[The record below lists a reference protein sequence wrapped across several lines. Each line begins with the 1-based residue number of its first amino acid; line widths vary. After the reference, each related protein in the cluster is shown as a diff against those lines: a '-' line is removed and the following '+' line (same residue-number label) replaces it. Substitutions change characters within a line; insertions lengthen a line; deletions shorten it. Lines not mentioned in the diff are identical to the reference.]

1 MIKKTNASLE
11 IGGKTLTLE
20 VGNLAKL
27 ATSSVLARLG
37 DTMVL
42 VTVVMGSV
50 RTDIDYFPLTV
61 EYIER
66 LYAGGRIKG
75 SRWVKREGR
84 PTDDAVLTARL
95 IDRSVRPLF
104 PKEFK
109 KEVQIIATVLSVDGE
124 NSPDVLSV
132 VAASAAL
139 AISPIP
145 WKGPVGAV
153 RIGYVKEKDPS
164 AGSGQEYIVNPGI
177 AESELSELDLIV
189 TSLKGKT
196 LMLEAGALQVSE
208 DVVLEGIRKAQIEN
222 DKIID
227 FIEEFARLQL
237 PMQSIG
243 GQAKKVGV
251 KKEAVNPNTQY
262 EELIALLEK
271 SYKTEIVE
279 LVKSRVSKES
289 SGDSGAF
296 IDQIIEQEKSKDK
309 EFNADKKLLAKAVEY
324 IMFKSI
330 RDNTLNKGA
339 RPDGRKIDEIRPI
352 SCEVSVLPRTH
363 GSAIFN
369 RGDTQALTIATLG
382 SPRLEQL
389 IESAEGEESKR
400 YIHHYNMP
408 PYSVGEAGRIGFTSR
423 REIGHGALGE
433 RAIMAVIPTQ
443 KEFPYTI
450 RVVSEILSSNGSTSM
465 AAACGSTLA
474 LMDAGVP
481 IKKPVAGIAMGMV
494 SEKDK
499 YVILTDILGLE
510 DFSGDMDFKVAGTDS
525 GITAIQLDVKV
536 LGITIEQVKE
546 VFEKAKK
553 ARLFILEKMIA
564 VVGTGKK
571 SVSEYAPK
579 IEQVQ
584 VPVDKIGEVIG
595 PGGRVIKS
603 IIATTGATVDVEDDG
618 IVTISGTDIE
628 AVAKAV
634 DWVKGI
640 VREVKVGE
648 IFEEAQVK
656 RILPFGA
663 FVEFL
668 PGKEG
673 MVHVSKMKEGFV
685 RNPLDVVAIG
695 QKVKV
700 KVVEIDDQGRTNLS
714 MLFGEGGKAG
724 GNISP
729 KREAP
734 VGNDYGQPQPPVAP
748 AFTSIANAN
757 MSPTTPM
764 APSEHPL
771 ARQFRRERFSQ
782 GPNRAQG
789 NWRDRRT
796 PTGRALGSGSADTRF
811 RKSHY

>member
-1 MIKKTNASLE
+1 MTKKLSASLE

-20 VGNLAKL
+20 IGKLAKL

-42 VTVVMGSV
+42 VTVVMGKE

-84 PTDDAVLTARL
+84 PTDDAILSARL

-109 KEVQIIATVLSVDGE
+109 KEVQIIATILSVDGE

-132 VAASAAL
+132 VATSAAL

-153 RIGYVKEKDPS
+153 RIGHITDPS
-164 AGSGQEYIVNPGI
+164 AGSGQASSKAGFVINPGI

-196 LMLEAGALQVSE
+196 LMLEAGSNQVSE
-208 DVVLEGIRKAQIEN
+208 DIAIGAIKKAQIEN
-222 DKIID
+222 DKIIG
-227 FIEEFARLQL
+227 FIEDMA
-237 PMQSIG
+237 SKIG
-243 GQAKKVGV
+243 VE
-251 KKEAVNPNTQY
+251 KEVIKPNTEYQ
-262 EELIALLEK
+262 ELIALLEK
-271 SYKTEIVE
+271 SYKDEIVGMI
-279 LVKSRVSKES
+279 KNRVTKES
-289 SGDSGAF
+289 AGDASAF
-296 IDQIIEQEKSKDK
+296 IEKIIEQEKVKDE
-309 EFNADKKLLAKAVEY
+309 EFAGDKKLIAKAVEY
-324 IMFKSI
+324 IMFKNL
-330 RDNTLNKGA
+330 RENTLKGA
-339 RPDGRKIDEIRPI
+339 RPDGRKADEIRPI
-352 SCEVSVLPRTH
+352 SCQVSVLPRTH

-369 RGDTQALTIATLG
+369 RGDTQALTIVTLG

-443 KEFPYTI
+443 TEFPYTI

-465 AAACGSTLA
+465 AATCGSTLA

-494 SEKDK
+494 SDGAK

-525 GITAIQLDVKV
+525 GITAIQLDVKI
-536 LGITIEQVKE
+536 LGLTLEQIKE
-546 VFEKAKK
+546 VFERAKK
-553 ARLFILEKMIA
+553 ARLFILEKMIT
-564 VVGTGKK
+564 VIGTTKRGI
-571 SVSEYAPK
+571 SEYAPK

-584 VPVDKIGEVIG
+584 IDVSKIGEVIG
-595 PGGRVIKS
+595 PGGRVIKN
-603 IIATTGATVDVEDDG
+603 IIATTGATVDVEDSG
-618 IVTISGTDIE
+618 IVTISGTDKD
-628 AVAKAV
+628 AVAKALE
-634 DWVKGI
+634 WVKGI
-640 VREVKVGE
+640 TREVKVGE
-648 IFEEAQVK
+648 IFEQAEVK
-656 RILPFGA
+656 RVLPFGA
-663 FVEFL
+663 FVEYL

-695 QKVKV
+695 EKVKV

-714 MLFGEGGKAG
+714 MLFGEGSKTG
-724 GNISP
+724 GNVSSGNIGP
-729 KREAP
+729 ADDDQNQIPTAP
-734 VGNDYGQPQPPVAP
+734 
-748 AFTSIANAN
+748 IA
-757 MSPTTPM
+757 T

-771 ARQFRRERFSQ
+771 SRQFRRERF
-782 GPNRAQG
+782 GNNPNRVQG

-796 PTGRALGSGSADTRF
+796 PTGATLGSQPSGRF

>member
-1 MIKKTNASLE
+1 MTKNNKTTATLE

-20 VGNLAKL
+20 VGKL
-27 ATSSVLARLG
+27 AQQATSAVLARLG

-42 VTVVMGSV
+42 VTIVMGKL
-50 RTDIDYFPLTV
+50 RTDIDYFPLSV
-61 EYIER
+61 EYVER

-84 PTDDAVLTARL
+84 PTDDAILTGRL

-109 KEVQIIATVLSVDGE
+109 KEVQVIATVLSVDGE

-153 RIGYVKEKDPS
+153 RMGYVKEKE
-164 AGSGQEYIVNPGI
+164 SGKADFIVNPGM
-177 AESELSELDLIV
+177 AECDLSELDLIV
-189 TSLKGKT
+189 TGLKGKT
-196 LMLEAGALQVSE
+196 LMLEAGAQQVPE
-208 DVVLEGIRKAQIEN
+208 DVVLEGIKKAQIEN
-222 DKIID
+222 DKIIA
-227 FIEEFARLQL
+227 FIEDFVKQV
-237 PMQSIG
+237 
-243 GQAKKVGV
+243 GQ
-251 KKEAVNPNTQY
+251 KKEEVKPNT
-262 EELIALLEK
+262 ELLELVAVLEK
-271 SYKTEIVE
+271 SYKTEIVAMI
-279 LVKSRVSKES
+279 KDRISKELR
-289 SGDSGAF
+289 GDPGEF
-296 IDQIIEQEKSKDK
+296 IGKIIEEQKAKD
-309 EFNADKKLLAKAVEY
+309 EDFTEDKKLIAVAIEY
-324 IMFKSI
+324 IMFKSL
-330 RDNTLNKGA
+330 RENTLEKGV
-339 RPDGRKIDEIRPI
+339 RPDGRKVDEIRPI

-382 SPRLEQL
+382 SPRMEQL

-408 PYSVGEAGRIGFTSR
+408 PYSVGEAGRFGFTSR

-433 RAIMAVIPTQ
+433 RSIMAVIPTQ
-443 KEFPYTI
+443 AEFPYTI

-465 AAACGSTLA
+465 AATCGSTLA

-481 IKKPVAGIAMGMV
+481 IKKMVAGIAMGMV
-494 SEKDK
+494 SKADK

-510 DFSGDMDFKVAGTDS
+510 DFSGDMDFKVAGTDA
-525 GITAIQLDVKV
+525 GITGIQMDVKV
-536 LGITIEQVKE
+536 LGVTIEQVKE
-546 VFEKAKK
+546 VFVKAKV
-553 ARLFILEKMIA
+553 ARLFILGKMAA
-564 VVGTGKK
+564 VIGEGRKG
-571 SVSEYAPK
+571 VSEYAPK

-595 PGGRVIKS
+595 PGGRVIKG
-603 IIATTGATVDVEDDG
+603 IIATTGATVDVEDSG
-618 IVTISGTDIE
+618 IVTISGTDKD

-648 IFEEAQVK
+648 IFEEAEVK
-656 RILPFGA
+656 RVLPFGA
-663 FVEFL
+663 FVEYL

-673 MVHVSKMKEGFV
+673 MVHVSKMAEGFV
-685 RNPLDVVAIG
+685 KNPLDVVKIG

-700 KVVEIDDQGRTNLS
+700 KVYEIDDQGRTNLT
-714 MLFGEGGKAG
+714 MLFGEKTG
-724 GNISP
+724 GNIP
-729 KREAP
+729 PRREAP
-734 VGNDYGQPQPPVAP
+734 VNNDQGQVPPAPTFAATPASAPAAPAFIPDPANTLPVAP
-748 AFTSIANAN
+748 IA
-757 MSPTTPM
+757 PVT
-764 APSEHPL
+764 PSEHPL
-771 ARQFRRERFSQ
+771 SRQFRRERFAQ
-782 GPNRAQG
+782 GPNRTQG

-796 PTGRALGSGSADTRF
+796 PGGPALGARPADSRF

>member
-1 MIKKTNASLE
+1 MIINKKISASLE
-11 IGGKTLTLE
+11 IGGKNLILE
-20 VGNLAKL
+20 VGNLARQ

-42 VTVVMGSV
+42 ITIVMGKE

-61 EYIER
+61 EYVER

-75 SRWVKREGR
+75 SRWVKREGK
-84 PTDDAVLTARL
+84 PTDESVLIARL

-124 NSPDVLSV
+124 NSPDILSLI
-132 VAASAAL
+132 ATSAAL
-139 AISPIP
+139 SISPIP

-153 RIGYVKEKDPS
+153 RMGYVKSEENGKS
-164 AGSGQEYIVNPGI
+164 SFIVNPGM
-177 AESELSELDLIV
+177 AESQLSELDLIV
-189 TSLKGKT
+189 TSIKNKT
-196 LMLEAGALQVSE
+196 LMLEAGAQQVSE
-208 DVVLEGIRKAQIEN
+208 DIALEGIKKAQIEN
-222 DKIID
+222 EKIIS
-227 FIEEFARLQL
+227 FIEDFAKKFKVVKEEVKPNTEFA
-237 PMQSIG
+237 
-243 GQAKKVGV
+243 
-251 KKEAVNPNTQY
+251 
-262 EELIALLEK
+262 ELIALLEK
-271 SYKTEIVE
+271 SYKTEIVGMI
-279 LVKSRVSKES
+279 KNRVTKES
-289 SGDSGAF
+289 SGDASEF
-296 IDQIIEQEKSKDK
+296 IEKVVEEQKTKDE
-309 EFNADKKLLAKAVEY
+309 EFEVDKKLIAKAIES
-324 IMFKSI
+324 IMFKAL
-330 RDNTLNKGA
+330 RENTLKGA

-352 SCEVSVLPRTH
+352 SCEISVLPRTH

-369 RGDTQALTIATLG
+369 RGDTQALSIATLG
-382 SPRLEQL
+382 SPRMEQL

-408 PYSVGEAGRIGFTSR
+408 PYSVGEAGRFNFTSR

-433 RAIMAVIPTQ
+433 RAIMAVIPSQT
-443 KEFPYTI
+443 EFPYTI

-465 AAACGSTLA
+465 AATCGSTLA

-494 SEKDK
+494 SKDDK

-536 LGITIEQVKE
+536 LGITLEQIKE

-553 ARLFILEKMIA
+553 ARLFILDKMIA
-564 VVGTGKK
+564 VIGTGRKG
-571 SVSEYAPK
+571 VSEYAPK

-584 VPVDKIGEVIG
+584 IPVEKIGEVIG

-603 IIATTGATVDVEDDG
+603 IIATTGATVDVEDSG
-618 IVTISGTDIE
+618 IVTISGTDKE
-628 AVAKAV
+628 AVAKAT

-648 IFEEAQVK
+648 IFEQAEVK

-685 RNPLDVVAIG
+685 HNPLDVVQIG

-700 KVVEIDDQGRTNLS
+700 KVIEIDDQGRTNLS
-714 MLFGEGGKAG
+714 MLFGEKSGNAPQNEGNVG
-724 GNISP
+724 GNQA
-729 KREAP
+729 AP
-734 VGNDYGQPQPPVAP
+734 PFTPPIGA
-748 AFTSIANAN
+748 
-757 MSPTTPM
+757 

-771 ARQFRRERFSQ
+771 SRQFRRERFSQ
-782 GPNRAQG
+782 GPNRTQG
-789 NWRDRRT
+789 NWRDRRV
-796 PTGRALGSGSADTRF
+796 GGQSYGSKTQDNRF

>member
-1 MIKKTNASLE
+1 MIKKNSASLE
-11 IGGKTLTLE
+11 LGGKTLTLE
-20 VGNLAKL
+20 VGQLAQQ

-42 VTVVMGSV
+42 VTVVMGKE

-84 PTDDAVLTARL
+84 PTDDATLTARL

-145 WKGPVGAV
+145 WKGPVGSV
-153 RIGYVKEKDPS
+153 RMGYVQD
-164 AGSGQEYIVNPGI
+164 QETKKADFIVNPGVV
-177 AESELSELDLIV
+177 ESDLSELDLIV

-196 LMLEAGALQVSE
+196 LMLEAGAQQVSE
-208 DVVLEGIRKAQIEN
+208 DIVLEGIKKAQIEN
-222 DKIID
+222 DKIIA
-227 FIEEFARLQL
+227 FIEDFVVE
-237 PMQSIG
+237 IG
-243 GQAKKVGV
+243 T
-251 KKEAVNPNTQY
+251 KKEEAKSNTQY
-262 EELIALLEK
+262 QELIALLEK
-271 SYKTEIVE
+271 SYKTEIVDMI
-279 LVKSRVSKES
+279 KTRVSKES
-289 SGDSGAF
+289 NGDASEFVDKIVEEQKAKDEDFSGDKKM
-296 IDQIIEQEKSKDK
+296 IE
-309 EFNADKKLLAKAVEY
+309 KAIEY
-324 IMFKSI
+324 IMFKAL
-330 RDNTLNKGA
+330 RDSTLNKGV

-352 SCEVSVLPRTH
+352 SCQVGILPRTH

-382 SPRLEQL
+382 SPRMEQL

-433 RAIMAVIPTQ
+433 RSIMAVIPTQ
-443 KEFPYTI
+443 AEFPYTI

-465 AAACGSTLA
+465 AATCGSTLA

-494 SEKDK
+494 SDGAK

-525 GITAIQLDVKV
+525 GITGIQLDVKV
-536 LGITIEQVKE
+536 LGITENQIKE
-546 VFEKAKK
+546 VFERAKK

-564 VVGTGKK
+564 VAGTGKK
-571 SVSEYAPK
+571 AVSEYAPK

-584 VPVDKIGEVIG
+584 IAVDKIGEVIG

-603 IIATTGATVDVEDDG
+603 IIATTGATVDVEDSG
-618 IVTISGTDIE
+618 IVTISGTDKD

-634 DWVKGI
+634 EWVKGI

-648 IFEEAQVK
+648 IFEEAEVK
-656 RILPFGA
+656 RVLPFGA

-673 MVHVSKMKEGFV
+673 MVHVSKMAEGFV
-685 RNPLDVVAIG
+685 RNPLDVIKLG

-700 KVVEIDDQGRTNLS
+700 KVYEIDDQGRTNLT
-714 MLFGEGGKAG
+714 MLFGEKSGG
-724 GNISP
+724 SVPP
-729 KREAP
+729 KREVPP
-734 VGNDYGQPQPPVAP
+734 VPANDDQSQPPIVPPVA
-748 AFTSIANAN
+748 
-757 MSPTTPM
+757 TT
-764 APSEHPL
+764 PSEHPL
-771 ARQFRRERFSQ
+771 SRQFRRERFSQ
-782 GPNRAQG
+782 GINRTQG

-796 PTGRALGSGSADTRF
+796 PGGQALGSRPADTRF

>member
-1 MIKKTNASLE
+1 MSTTKKTTASLE

-20 VGNLAKL
+20 VGLLAPQ
-27 ATSSVLARLG
+27 ATSAVLARLG

-42 VTVVMGSV
+42 VTVVMGKE

-61 EYIER
+61 EYVER

-84 PTDDAVLTARL
+84 PTDDAVLSGRL

-109 KEVQIIATVLSVDGE
+109 KEVQIIATILSVDGE

-153 RIGYVKEKDPS
+153 RMGYVKNEEDGK
-164 AGSGQEYIVNPGI
+164 AGFIVNPGM

-189 TSLKGKT
+189 ASLKNKT

-208 DVVLEGIRKAQIEN
+208 DIMLEGIKKAQIEN
-222 DKIID
+222 EKIID
-227 FIEEFARLQL
+227 FINDFV
-237 PMQSIG
+237 
-243 GQAKKVGV
+243 KKVGQ
-251 KKEAVNPNTQY
+251 KKEEVRPNTPLL
-262 EELIALLEK
+262 EMIALLEK
-271 SYKTEIVE
+271 SYKDGIVGMIAGR
-279 LVKSRVSKES
+279 LSKEL
-289 SGDSGAF
+289 SGNPGEF
-296 IDQIIEQEKSKDK
+296 IDKIIEEQEAKDK
-309 EFNADKKLLAKAVEY
+309 DFNADKKLIAVAVEY
-324 IMFKSI
+324 IMFRTI
-330 RDNTLNKGA
+330 RENTLKGA
-339 RPDGRKIDEIRPI
+339 RPDGRKVDEIRPI
-352 SCEVSVLPRTH
+352 SCQVSVLPRTH
-363 GSAIFN
+363 GSALFN
-369 RGDTQALTIATLG
+369 RGDTQALSIATLG
-382 SPRLEQL
+382 SPRMEQL

-408 PYSVGEAGRIGFTSR
+408 PYSVGEAGRFGFTSR

-433 RAIMAVIPTQ
+433 RAIEAVIPSQT
-443 KEFPYTI
+443 EFPYTI

-465 AAACGSTLA
+465 AATCGSTLA
-474 LMDAGVP
+474 LLDAGVP

-494 SEKDK
+494 SKDEK

-510 DFSGDMDFKVAGTDS
+510 DFSGDMDFKVAGTDA

-536 LGITIEQVKE
+536 LGITIKQVKE
-546 VFEKAKK
+546 VFEKAKV

-571 SVSEYAPK
+571 AVSEYAPK

-603 IIATTGATVDVEDDG
+603 IIATTGATVDVEDSG
-618 IVTISGTDIE
+618 IVTISGTDKD

-634 DWVKGI
+634 EWVKGI

-648 IFEEAQVK
+648 IFPEAEVK
-656 RILPFGA
+656 RVLPFGA

-700 KVVEIDDQGRTNLS
+700 KVIEIDDQGRTNLS
-714 MLFGEGGKAG
+714 MLFGENAG
-724 GNISP
+724 GSAPGRNVPTGNLPGGNVPGANIPP
-729 KREAP
+729 KIAVP
-734 VGNDYGQPQPPVAP
+734 ADDDQSQIPVAP
-748 AFTSIANAN
+748 APVV
-757 MSPTTPM
+757 PT
-764 APSEHPL
+764 EHPL
-771 ARQFRRERFSQ
+771 SRQFKRERFSQ
-782 GPNRAQG
+782 GASRTAG

-796 PTGRALGSGSADTRF
+796 PGGQALGSQPAGSRF

>member
-1 MIKKTNASLE
+1 MTKKTSASLE

-20 VGNLAKL
+20 VGLLAQQ
-27 ATSSVLARLG
+27 ATSSVLAKLG
-37 DTMVL
+37 DTMLL
-42 VTVVMGSV
+42 VTVVMGKE

-61 EYIER
+61 EYVER

-84 PTDDAVLTARL
+84 PTDDAILTARL

-139 AISPIP
+139 ALSPIP

-153 RIGYVKEKDPS
+153 RIGHVTDKETKKADF
-164 AGSGQEYIVNPGI
+164 IVNPGI

-208 DVVLEGIRKAQIEN
+208 DIALEGIKKAQIEN

-227 FIEEFARLQL
+227 FIDDF
-237 PMQSIG
+237 
-243 GQAKKVGV
+243 AKKVGV
-251 KKEAVNPNTQY
+251 KKEEVKPNTALL
-262 EELIALLEK
+262 EMIALLEK
-271 SYKTEIVE
+271 SYKDEIVGMIKGRLNKE
-279 LVKSRVSKES
+279 L
-289 SGDSGAF
+289 SGNPGGF
-296 IDQIIEQEKSKDK
+296 IDKIIEEKKIKD
-309 EFNADKKLLAKAVEY
+309 EDFVSDKKLIAVAVEH
-324 IMFKSI
+324 IMFKHI
-330 RDNTLNKGA
+330 RDNTLNKGS

-352 SCEVSVLPRTH
+352 SAQVSFLPRTH

-369 RGDTQALTIATLG
+369 RGDTQALTIVTLG

-408 PYSVGEAGRIGFTSR
+408 PYSVGEAGRLGFTSR

-433 RAIMAVIPTQ
+433 RAIMAVIPSQ

-465 AAACGSTLA
+465 AATCGSTLA

-494 SEKDK
+494 SSGDK

-525 GITAIQLDVKV
+525 GVTAIQLDVKI
-536 LGITIEQVKE
+536 LGLTIEQIKE
-546 VFEKAKK
+546 VFERAKK

-564 VVGTGKK
+564 VIGTGRKG
-571 SVSEYAPK
+571 VSEYAPK

-584 VPVDKIGEVIG
+584 IDVSKIGEVIG

-603 IIATTGATVDVEDDG
+603 IIATTGATVDVEDSG
-618 IVTISGTDIE
+618 IVTISGTDKD

-634 DWVKGI
+634 EWVKGI

-648 IFEEAQVK
+648 IFEEAEVK
-656 RILPFGA
+656 RVLPFGA
-663 FVEFL
+663 FVEYL

-685 RNPLDVVAIG
+685 RNPLDVVTIG

-714 MLFGEGGKAG
+714 MLFGEGNKTG
-724 GNISP
+724 GNIP
-729 KREAP
+729 PAP
-734 VGNDYGQPQPPVAP
+734 VKEGPADDDQSQIPTVA
-748 AFTSIANAN
+748 ASVSAV
-757 MSPTTPM
+757 
-764 APSEHPL
+764 PSEHPL
-771 ARQFRRERFSQ
+771 SRQFKRERFSQ
-782 GPNRAQG
+782 GANRTQG

-796 PTGRALGSGSADTRF
+796 PGGQALGSQPAGSRF

>member
-1 MIKKTNASLE
+1 MTTDKKTTASLE

-20 VGNLAKL
+20 VGRLAKL

-42 VTVVMGSV
+42 VTVVMGKE
-50 RTDIDYFPLTV
+50 RTDLDYFPLTV

-84 PTDDAVLTARL
+84 PTDDAILTARL

-109 KEVQIIATVLSVDGE
+109 KEVQIVATVLSVDGE

-139 AISPIP
+139 AISEVP

-153 RIGYVKEKDPS
+153 RIGYIKEKDPS
-164 AGSGQEYIVNPGI
+164 THSASSGQAGSGQASLKTDFIVNPGI

-196 LMLEAGALQVSE
+196 LMLEAGALQVTE
-208 DVVLEGIRKAQIEN
+208 DVVMEGIKKAQIEN
-222 DKIID
+222 EKIIA
-227 FIEEFARLQL
+227 FIEDMA
-237 PMQSIG
+237 SKIG
-243 GQAKKVGV
+243 AKK
-251 KKEAVNPNTQY
+251 ETITPNAQY
-262 EELIALLEK
+262 QELAALLDK
-271 SYKTEIVE
+271 FYKDEIVG
-279 LVKSRVSKES
+279 LVKSRVDKES
-289 SGDSGAF
+289 DGDSGF
-296 IDQIIEQEKSKDK
+296 LIDKIGEEQKIKDK
-309 EFNADKKLLAKAVEY
+309 DFNIDKKIIAKAVEE
-324 IMFKSI
+324 ILFKNI
-330 RDNTLNKGA
+330 REKTLIKGI

-352 SCEVSVLPRTH
+352 SCQVSVLPRTH

-369 RGDTQALTIATLG
+369 RGDTQALTIVTLG

-408 PYSVGEAGRIGFTSR
+408 PYSVGEAGRFGFTSR

-433 RAIMAVIPTQ
+433 RAIMAVIPSQT
-443 KEFPYTI
+443 EFPYTI

-465 AAACGSTLA
+465 AATCGSTLA
-474 LMDAGVP
+474 LLDAGVP

-494 SEKDK
+494 SHSAGSGQAGK

-525 GITAIQLDVKV
+525 GITAIQLDVKI
-536 LGITIEQVKE
+536 LGLTENQIKE

-564 VVGTGKK
+564 VAGTVRKGI
-571 SVSEYAPK
+571 SEYAPK

-584 VPVDKIGEVIG
+584 IPVDKIGDVIG
-595 PGGRVIKS
+595 PGGRVIKN
-603 IIATTGATVDVEDDG
+603 IIAQTGATVDVEDSG
-618 IVTISGTDIE
+618 MVTISGTNKD
-628 AVAKAV
+628 AVGKAV
-634 DWVKGI
+634 EWVKGI
-640 VREVKVGE
+640 TREVKVGE
-648 IFEEAQVK
+648 IFPEAEVK

-685 RNPLDVVAIG
+685 HNPLDVVAIG

-700 KVVEIDDQGRTNLS
+700 KVIEIDEQGRTNLS
-714 MLFGEGGKAG
+714 MLFGAEGAEGGDRARLQA
-724 GNISP
+724 
-729 KREAP
+729 KRTG
-734 VGNDYGQPQPPVAP
+734 VGDDGSNLPPQPGFTPVA
-748 AFTSIANAN
+748 TV
-757 MSPTTPM
+757 
-764 APSEHPL
+764 PSEHPL

-782 GPNRAQG
+782 GVNRSQG
-789 NWRDRRT
+789 SWRDRTT
-796 PTGRALGSGSADTRF
+796 PNSRF
-811 RKSHY
+811 RKPHY

>member
-1 MIKKTNASLE
+1 MTKKLTASLE

-20 VGNLAKL
+20 VGNLAQQ

-42 VTVVMGSV
+42 ITVVMGKE
-50 RTDIDYFPLTV
+50 RTDIDYFPLSV
-61 EYIER
+61 EYVER

-84 PTDDAVLTARL
+84 PTDDAILSGRL

-124 NSPDVLSV
+124 NSPDILSV
-132 VAASAAL
+132 VGASAAL

-153 RIGYVKEKDPS
+153 RMGYVKDE
-164 AGSGQEYIVNPGI
+164 SGKSDFIINPGV
-177 AESELSELDLIV
+177 SECNDLSELDLIV

-196 LMLEAGALQVSE
+196 LMLEAGAHQVPE
-208 DVVLEGIRKAQIEN
+208 DVVLEGIKKAQAEN
-222 DKIID
+222 EKIIE
-227 FIEEFARLQL
+227 FIEKFAKE
-237 PMQSIG
+237 IG
-243 GQAKKVGV
+243 AKKEEV
-251 KKEAVNPNTQY
+251 KTNTALL
-262 EELIALLEK
+262 EMIALLEK
-271 SYKTEIVE
+271 SYKTEIVDMI
-279 LVKSRVSKES
+279 KSRATKES
-289 SGDSGAF
+289 N
-296 IDQIIEQEKSKDK
+296 IDAGNFVDKIIEEQKTKD
-309 EFNADKKLLAKAVEY
+309 EDFVADKKLMAIAIEK
-324 IMFKSI
+324 IMFKAL
-330 RDNTLNKGA
+330 RENTLIKGV
-339 RPDGRKIDEIRPI
+339 RPDGRKKDELRPI
-352 SCEVSVLPRTH
+352 SCQVGVLPRTH

-382 SPRLEQL
+382 SPRMEQL

-408 PYSVGEAGRIGFTSR
+408 PYSVGEAGRFGFTSR

-433 RAIMAVIPTQ
+433 RSILAVIPTQ
-443 KEFPYTI
+443 AEFPYTI

-465 AAACGSTLA
+465 AATCGSTLA

-481 IKKPVAGIAMGMV
+481 LKKPVAGIAMGMV
-494 SEKDK
+494 SNEDK

-525 GITAIQLDVKV
+525 GITGIQMDVKV
-536 LGITIEQVKE
+536 LGVTLEQIKE
-546 VFEKAKK
+546 VFEKAKI
-553 ARLFILEKMIA
+553 ARLFILGKMAA
-564 VVGTGKK
+564 VIGESRKG
-571 SVSEYAPK
+571 VSEYAPK

-603 IIATTGATVDVEDDG
+603 IIATTGATVDVEDSG
-618 IVTISGTDIE
+618 IVTISGTDKD

-634 DWVKGI
+634 EWVKGI

-648 IFEEAQVK
+648 VFEEAEVK
-656 RILPFGA
+656 RVLPFGA

-673 MVHVSKMKEGFV
+673 MVHVSKMAEGFV
-685 RNPLDVVAIG
+685 RNPLDVVKIG

-700 KVVEIDDQGRTNLS
+700 KVYEIDDQGRTNLT
-714 MLFGEGGKAG
+714 MMFGEKTG
-724 GNISP
+724 GNIPP
-729 KREAP
+729 KRESPVSDNQGPVPPTPTFTAAAPAP
-734 VGNDYGQPQPPVAP
+734 VFAPVDPANAKPVAP
-748 AFTSIANAN
+748 
-757 MSPTTPM
+757 M
-764 APSEHPL
+764 APVTPSEHPL

-782 GPNRAQG
+782 GQNNSTG

-796 PTGRALGSGSADTRF
+796 PTGRTLGSGPTADSRF

>member
-1 MIKKTNASLE
+1 MIKKETASLE

-20 VGNLAKL
+20 VGNLAKQ

-42 VTVVMGSV
+42 LTVVMGKE

-124 NSPDVLSV
+124 NSPDILSV
-132 VAASAAL
+132 IAASAAL

-153 RIGYVKEKDPS
+153 RIGYVKENGDGK
-164 AGSGQEYIVNPGI
+164 AGFIVNPGI

-196 LMLEAGALQVSE
+196 LMLEAGALQVTE
-208 DVVLEGIRKAQIEN
+208 DIALEGIKKAQIEN
-222 DKIID
+222 DKIIAFVED
-227 FIEEFARLQL
+227 F
-237 PMQSIG
+237 
-243 GQAKKVGV
+243 AKKIGAEKEEV
-251 KKEAVNPNTQY
+251 KPNTAY
-262 EELIALLEK
+262 LELVAFLEK
-271 SYKTEIVE
+271 SYKDEIVGMI
-279 LVKSRVSKES
+279 KNRATKES
-289 SGDSGAF
+289 SGDASEL
-296 IDQIIEQEKSKDK
+296 IEKIVEEQKAKD
-309 EFNADKKLLAKAVEY
+309 EDFAGDRKLIAKAIES
-324 IMFKSI
+324 IMFKAL
-330 RDNTLNKGA
+330 RDNTLSKGI
-339 RPDGRKIDEIRPI
+339 RPDGRKIDEIRSI
-352 SCEVSVLPRTH
+352 SCQISVLPRTH

-382 SPRLEQL
+382 SPRMEQL

-433 RAIMAVIPTQ
+433 RAIMAVIPSQT
-443 KEFPYTI
+443 EFPYTI

-465 AAACGSTLA
+465 AATCGSTLA

-494 SEKDK
+494 SKDDK

-510 DFSGDMDFKVAGTDS
+510 DFSGDMDFKVAGTES
-525 GITAIQLDVKV
+525 GVTAIQLDVKI
-536 LGITIEQVKE
+536 LGLTIEQIKE
-546 VFEKAKK
+546 VFERAKK

-564 VVGTGKK
+564 VAGTGKK
-571 SVSEYAPK
+571 AVSEYAPK

-584 VPVDKIGEVIG
+584 IPVDKIGEVIG
-595 PGGRVIKS
+595 PGGRVIKN
-603 IIATTGATVDVEDDG
+603 IIATTGATVDVEDSG
-618 IVTISGTDIE
+618 VVTISGTDRD
-628 AVAKAV
+628 AVAKATE
-634 DWVKGI
+634 WVKGI

-648 IFEEAQVK
+648 IFEEAEVK
-656 RILPFGA
+656 RVLPFGA

-673 MVHVSKMKEGFV
+673 MVHVSKMAEGFV
-685 RNPLDVVAIG
+685 RNPLDVVQIG

-700 KVVEIDDQGRTNLS
+700 KVYEIDDQGRTNLT
-714 MLFGEGGKAG
+714 MLFGEKSGGSVPPGKEV
-724 GNISP
+724 P
-729 KREAP
+729 P
-734 VGNDYGQPQPPVAP
+734 VSVNNNQGQPPPVVPP
-748 AFTSIANAN
+748 AITK
-757 MSPTTPM
+757 T
-764 APSEHPL
+764 PSEHPL
-771 ARQFRRERFSQ
+771 ARQFRRERFG

-796 PTGRALGSGSADTRF
+796 PGGRTLGSASTDSRF